1 MNRIKCPKCLEKGE
15 EMYLVKD
22 FLQAQY
28 VTYYSDSG
36 RLYYEMS
43 EYEPYG
49 TAGEYYCE
57 SCGYTEH
64 DIYGL
69 VEKLRQEEQ
78 TNEQ

>member
-1 MNRIKCPKCLEKGE
+1 MNRIKCPKCTEKGE

-28 VTYYSDSG
+28 VTYYNDSNS
-36 RLYYEMS
+36 LYYEMS
-43 EYEPYG
+43 EYDHVE
-49 TAGEYYCE
+49 TTGEYFCE
-57 SCGYTEH
+57 CCGYIEH

-78 TNEQ
+78 TNE